1 MLFSAIVI
9 ASCIQAVIQQPS
21 IAVTRSGL
29 HVEAVDCKVG
39 DLQLATPFGR
49 LLCAADPV
57 VEIRDFSLSALPLLK
72 LREGG
77 VFSHDEWLTALSQAG
92 LLSILLKETE
102 QVSLHFPESVVGYDL
117 IQSWAAQTS
126 SLPPS
131 IKLDERVEKLYK
143 TYLRQDGLQRLILG
157 TELRGII
164 SASSNKRSERNLSYT
179 QIGDELKSTDAI
191 RRRIGLQIAT
201 KQSEMIYMHQILAMT
216 IADSSAQV
224 RNTAAQTSAALHQHA
239 SRQYWVKLAAR
250 GSGLQRF
257 YAANYLVHYAG
268 PLGIKAL
275 KLIDSAGD
283 HKIGDR
289 YSFGGIKV
297 WVVKSHDSSLMN
309 PVLWFDNALAKGSDS
324 HLFDHLSDDTEFIYA
339 SSSFVITKVPT
350 LLAEQI
356 RALL

>member
-1 MLFSAIVI
+1 MLFSAVVI
-9 ASCIQAVIQQPS
+9 ASCIQAATQQPV
-21 IAVTRSGL
+21 IAITKSGL

-49 LLCAADPV
+49 LLCATDPV
-57 VEIRDFSLSALPLLK
+57 VEIREFNLSALPLLK
-72 LREGG
+72 LKENGI
-77 VFSHDEWLTALSQAG
+77 FSSDEWLTALSQAG
-92 LLSILLKETE
+92 LLSLLLEETA
-102 QVSLHFPESVVGYDL
+102 QATQHFPESIIGYDI
-117 IQSWAAQTS
+117 IQNWAAQTS

-131 IKLDERVEKLYK
+131 IKLDEQVEKLYK
-143 TYLRQDGLQRLILG
+143 MYLKQDGLQRLILG

-179 QIGDELKSTDAI
+179 QISDELKSTDAV

-201 KQSEMIYMHQILAMT
+201 KQSEVIYMPQILAMT
-216 IADSSAQV
+216 IADPSAQV
-224 RNTAAQTSAALHQHA
+224 RDTAAQASAALHQHA
-239 SRQYWVKLAAR
+239 ARQYWVKRAAR

-257 YAANYLVHYAG
+257 YAVNYLARYAG

-275 KLIDSAGD
+275 KLLDSAGD

-297 WVVKSHDSSLMN
+297 WVVQFQDSSLMN
-309 PVLWFDNALAKGSDS
+309 PVLWFDHSLAKGSDS

>member
-1 MLFSAIVI
+1 MLFSAIVM
-9 ASCIQAVIQQPS
+9 ASCIQASTQQPV
-21 IAVTRSGL
+21 IAITKSGL

-49 LLCAADPV
+49 LLCATDPV

-72 LREGG
+72 LREAG

-102 QVSLHFPESVVGYDL
+102 QVSLHFPESVIGYDL
-117 IQSWAAQTS
+117 IQSWATQTS

-157 TELRGII
+157 TELRSII

-179 QIGDELKSTDAI
+179 QLGDELKSTDAI

-201 KQSEMIYMHQILAMT
+201 KQSEVIYMPQILAMT

-224 RNTAAQTSAALHQHA
+224 RDTAAQASAALHQHA
-239 SRQYWVKLAAR
+239 ARQYWVKLAAR

-257 YAANYLVHYAG
+257 YAANYLAHYAG
-268 PLGIKAL
+268 PIGITVL
-275 KLIDSAGD
+275 KLIDSASN

-289 YSFGGIKV
+289 YSFGEIKI
-297 WVVKSHDSSLMN
+297 WVVELQDSGLMS
-309 PVLWFDNALAKGSDS
+309 PVQWLDS
-324 HLFDHLSDDTEFIYA
+324 PRELDDSRVFDHLSDDTEFIYA

>member
-9 ASCIQAVIQQPS
+9 VSFMQASIQQPV
-21 IAVTRSGL
+21 IAITKSGL
-29 HVEAVDCKVG
+29 HVEAMDCKVG
-39 DLQLATPFGR
+39 DLQLSTPFGR
-49 LLCAADPV
+49 LLCATDPV
-57 VEIRDFSLSALPLLK
+57 AEIRDFSLSTLPLLK
-72 LREGG
+72 LRESG

-102 QVSLHFPESVVGYDL
+102 QVALHSPESIVGYDL
-117 IQSWAAQTS
+117 IQNWAAQTS

-131 IKLDERVEKLYK
+131 IKLDAQVEKLYK
-143 TYLRQDGLQRLILG
+143 MYLKQDGLRRLILG
-157 TELRGII
+157 TELHSSI
-164 SASSNKRSERNLSYT
+164 SGSSNKRSERNLRYT

-201 KQSEMIYMHQILAMT
+201 KQSEVIYMPQILAMT
-216 IADSSAQV
+216 IVDPSAQV
-224 RNTAAQTSAALHQHA
+224 RNTAAQASAALHQHA
-239 SRQYWVKLAAR
+239 ARQYWVKRAAR
-250 GSGLQRF
+250 GSGLQRL
-257 YAANYLVHYAG
+257 YAANYLAHYAG

-289 YSFGGIKV
+289 YSFDEIKI
-297 WVVKSHDSSLMN
+297 WVVNSQDSSLMN
-309 PVLWFDNALAKGSDS
+309 PVLWSDHS
-324 HLFDHLSDDTEFIYA
+324 LGKRSDLHLFDHLSDNTEFIYA
-339 SSSFVITKVPT
+339 SSAFVITKVPT